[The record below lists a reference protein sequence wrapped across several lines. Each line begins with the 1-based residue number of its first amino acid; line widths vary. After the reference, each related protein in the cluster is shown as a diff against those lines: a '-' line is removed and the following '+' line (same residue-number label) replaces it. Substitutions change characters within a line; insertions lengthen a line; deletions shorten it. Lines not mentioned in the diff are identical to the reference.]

1 MKMEA
6 SCAAALV
13 LAVASSTA
21 LAAEPASNGAMTFP
35 NVHVVNSPQA
45 ANTAVVTD
53 SQAGM
58 RAFKDGVTGQMRK
71 PTAEELNTAAA
82 EPHVRSAPREFM
94 TRHGVIG
101 VALDES
107 FLQYAVVSRRAD
119 GTFAE
124 ACVPGAANAEA
135 LINDPSWAELS
146 KGDAHDR

>member
-1 MKMEA
+1 MKIEA

-35 NVHVVNSPQA
+35 NVTVVNKPQA
-45 ANTAVVTD
+45 ATTAAAD

-82 EPHVRSAPREFM
+82 EPRARSVAREFV
-94 TRHGVIG
+94 TRHGIAG

-107 FLQYAVVSRRAD
+107 FLQYAVASRRSD

-135 LINDPSWAELS
+135 LVNDPSWAELS

>member
-35 NVHVVNSPQA
+35 NVQVVNKPQA
-45 ANTAVVTD
+45 ATAMAD

-71 PTAEELNTAAA
+71 PTAEELNTAAS
-82 EPHVRSAPREFM
+82 ETRSSSAPREFV
-94 TRHGVIG
+94 TRNGVAG

-107 FLQYAVVSRRAD
+107 FLQYAVVSRRSD